1 MNEFSDWL
9 NFILVFILSVVL
21 QFSVLFVVRRL
32 VHWLADKRQ
41 KRQLRELDIAYER
54 NRELWISFIR
64 SIEEQIN
71 KKNEK
76 NFEKVNWKEEGF

>member
-41 KRQLRELDIAYER
+41 KRQLRELDIAIAR
-54 NRELWISFIR
+54 NHEAWMSFIR

-76 NFEKVNWKEEGF
+76 NFEKVSWKEEGF

>member
-1 MNEFSDWL
+1 MNEFSAWL
-9 NFILVFILSVVL
+9 NFILAVVL
-21 QFSVLFVVRRL
+21 QFSVFFVVRRL
-32 VHWLADKRQ
+32 VHWLLDKRQ

-71 KKNEK
+71 KKNKK
-76 NFEKVNWKEEGF
+76 NFEKVSWKEEGF

>member
-76 NFEKVNWKEEGF
+76 KFEKVNWKEEGF

>member
-1 MNEFSDWL
+1 MNEFWL
-9 NFILVFILSVVL
+9 NFILAVVL
-21 QFSVLFVVRRL
+21 QFSVFFVVRRL
-32 VHWLADKRQ
+32 VHWLLDKRQ

-54 NRELWISFIR
+54 NRELWMSFIR

-76 NFEKVNWKEEGF
+76 NFEKVSWKEEGF